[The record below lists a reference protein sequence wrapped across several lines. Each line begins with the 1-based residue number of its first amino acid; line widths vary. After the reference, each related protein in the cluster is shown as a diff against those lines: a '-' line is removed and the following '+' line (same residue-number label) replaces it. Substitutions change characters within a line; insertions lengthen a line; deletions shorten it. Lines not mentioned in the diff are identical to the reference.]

1 MCPCQTWGLENRV
14 RDQKGVLNLLHML
27 KTIASNAELQ
37 GLGAESTVT
46 DHTKGNR
53 EPSIL

>member
-1 MCPCQTWGLENRV
+1 MCPCQTLGLENRV
-14 RDQKGVLNLLHML
+14 SDQECVLNLLHML
-27 KTIASNAELQ
+27 KTKASNAKLR
-37 GLGAESTVT
+37 GLDAESTVT